1 MMHSH
6 RGSGNRVK
14 IRFGFL
20 LFGAIVLAG
29 CSWMPHFGKSKPPA
43 PAQETLMKSLAGE
56 VDFSAVSSLPPD
68 AILEVTLSD
77 VSRQDAPAR
86 VIAND
91 SISPVGAS
99 PANFVLTYEPKDL
112 GDGVDFAVSARIHQG
127 DKLLAISDTRVSV
140 LGRSGNTGPV
150 QVVVTPVQ

>member
-1 MMHSH
+1 M
-6 RGSGNRVK
+6 K
-14 IRFGFL
+14 IRFGL
-20 LFGAIVLAG
+20 LMFGAVALAG
-29 CSWMPHFGKSKPPA
+29 CSWIPHFGKSKPPV
-43 PAQETLMKSLAGE
+43 QETLMKSLTGE

-68 AILEVTLSD
+68 ATLEVTLSD

-86 VIAND
+86 TIAND
-91 SISPVGAS
+91 TISPAGTS
-99 PANFVLTYEPKDL
+99 PASFVLTYEPKDL

>member
-1 MMHSH
+1 M
-6 RGSGNRVK
+6 N
-14 IRFGFL
+14 IRFGL
-20 LFGAIVLAG
+20 LMFGAIALAG
-29 CSWMPHFGKSKPPA
+29 CSWMPHFGKSKPPV
-43 PAQETLMKSLAGE
+43 QETLMKSLTGE

-68 AILEVTLSD
+68 AKLEVMLSD
-77 VSRQDAPAR
+77 VSRLDAPAR
-86 VIAND
+86 VIASD
-91 SISPVGAS
+91 TIAPVGAS

-150 QVVVTPVQ
+150 QVVLTPVQ

>member
-1 MMHSH
+1 M
-6 RGSGNRVK
+6 N
-14 IRFGFL
+14 IRFGL
-20 LFGAIVLAG
+20 LIFGTAVALAG
-29 CSWMPHFGKSKPPA
+29 CSWMPHFGKSQPP
-43 PAQETLMKSLAGE
+43 PPVQETLMKSLTGE

-86 VIAND
+86 VIATD
-91 SISPVGAS
+91 RISSLSTS
-99 PANFVLTYEPKDL
+99 PATFVLSYEPKDL

-127 DKLLAISDTRVSV
+127 DRLLAISDTRVSV

-150 QVVVTPVQ
+150 GIVVTPVQ

>member
-1 MMHSH
+1 M
-6 RGSGNRVK
+6 K
-14 IRFGFL
+14 IRLGLLMFGVV
-20 LFGAIVLAG
+20 ALAG
-29 CSWMPHFGKSKPPA
+29 CSWMPHFGKSQSPA
-43 PAQETLMKSLAGE
+43 PVQETLMKALTGE

-68 AILEVTLSD
+68 AILEITLSD

-91 SISPVGAS
+91 RISPVGAS
-99 PANFVLTYEPKDL
+99 PASFVLTYEPKDL
-112 GDGVDFAVSARIHQG
+112 GDGVVFAVSARIYQG

-150 QVVVTPVQ
+150 QFVLTPVQ

>member
-1 MMHSH
+1 MVHSH
-6 RGSGNRVK
+6 RGSGTRVN
-14 IRFGFL
+14 IRFGL
-20 LFGAIVLAG
+20 LMFGAIALAG
-29 CSWMPHFGKSKPPA
+29 CSWMPHFGKSKPPV
-43 PAQETLMKSLAGE
+43 QETLMKSLTGE
-56 VDFSAVSSLPPD
+56 VDFSAASSLPPD
-68 AILEVTLSD
+68 AVLEVTLSD

-91 SISPVGAS
+91 TIAPVGAS

-150 QVVVTPVQ
+150 QVVLTPVQ

>member
-6 RGSGNRVK
+6 HGSGTRVK
-14 IRFGFL
+14 IRFGL
-20 LFGAIVLAG
+20 LMFGAIALAG
-29 CSWMPHFGKSKPPA
+29 CSWMPHFGKSKPPV
-43 PAQETLMKSLAGE
+43 QETLMKSLTGD

-68 AILEVTLSD
+68 AKLEVALSD
-77 VSRQDAPAR
+77 ISRQDAPAR
-86 VIAND
+86 VIASD
-91 SISPVGAS
+91 TIAPVGAS
-99 PANFVLTYEPKDL
+99 PASFVLTYEPKDL

>member
-1 MMHSH
+1 M
-6 RGSGNRVK
+6 N
-14 IRFGFL
+14 IRFGL
-20 LFGAIVLAG
+20 LMFGAIALAG
-29 CSWMPHFGKSKPPA
+29 CSWMPHFGKSKPPV
-43 PAQETLMKSLAGE
+43 QETLMKSLTGE
-56 VDFSAVSSLPPD
+56 VDFSAASSLPPD
-68 AILEVTLSD
+68 AKLEVMLSD

-86 VIAND
+86 VIASD
-91 SISPVGAS
+91 TIAPVGAS

-150 QVVVTPVQ
+150 QVVLTPVQ

>member
-1 MMHSH
+1 M
-6 RGSGNRVK
+6 N
-14 IRFGFL
+14 IRFGL
-20 LFGAIVLAG
+20 LMFGAIALAG
-29 CSWMPHFGKSKPPA
+29 CSWMPHFGKSKPPV
-43 PAQETLMKSLAGE
+43 QETLMKSLTGE

-68 AILEVTLSD
+68 AKLEVMLSD
-77 VSRQDAPAR
+77 VSRLDAPAR
-86 VIAND
+86 VIASD
-91 SISPVGAS
+91 TIAPVGAS

-150 QVVVTPVQ
+150 QVVLTPV